1 MKFPFFIVNAFCK
14 NSFSGN
20 PAGVC
25 ILEEWLS
32 TNELQNIASQTCL
45 PETAF
50 VFPNTNNSWSIRWFT
65 PTTEVDLCGHATLAA
80 AYVLFEEGAIGLNDS
95 FSFSSFTGKIETKI
109 LANNSISLN
118 LPAMHLGKASASP
131 LLIESL
137 GAYPDE
143 IYLEKDCLCIF
154 GDEEIIH
161 QLKPDFR
168 LLAGLSRVRG
178 VIVTSET
185 SRIGYH
191 FVSRFFCP
199 RIGIDE
205 DQATGSSH
213 CMLGP
218 FWGGKLNKT
227 KMVGWQASQR
237 GAEIRCEL
245 ENKRVILSGNSEI
258 FVRGKM
264 NI

>member
-1 MKFPFFIVNAFCK
+1 MKIPFFIAYSFCK

-25 ILEEWLS
+25 ILEKWLS
-32 TNELQNIASQTCL
+32 SAELQHLASQVSL

-50 VFPNTNNSWSIRWFT
+50 IFPNKNNSWSIRWFT
-65 PTTEVDLCGHATLAA
+65 PVAELDLCGHATLAA
-80 AYVLFEEGAIGLNDS
+80 AHILFEEGAIGLNHS
-95 FSFSSFTGKIETKI
+95 FTFSSVVGKIETK
-109 LANNSISLN
+109 LLENGSISLN
-118 LPAMHLGKASASP
+118 LPCQYLGKTSTSS

-143 IYLEKDCLCIF
+143 IYLGRDCLCIF
-154 GDEEIIH
+154 GDEETIH
-161 QLKPDFR
+161 QMKPDFR
-168 LLAGLSRVRG
+168 LLAGLLKVRG
-178 VIVTSET
+178 IIVSSKT

-191 FVSRFFCP
+191 FVSRFFAP
-199 RIGIDE
+199 SIGIDE
-205 DQATGSSH
+205 DHATGSSH
-213 CMLGP
+213 CMLTP
-218 FWGGKLNKT
+218 YWGEKFKKT
-227 KMVGWQASQR
+227 KMVGWQASPN

-245 ENKRVILSGNSEI
+245 LQNRVLLSGNSEI